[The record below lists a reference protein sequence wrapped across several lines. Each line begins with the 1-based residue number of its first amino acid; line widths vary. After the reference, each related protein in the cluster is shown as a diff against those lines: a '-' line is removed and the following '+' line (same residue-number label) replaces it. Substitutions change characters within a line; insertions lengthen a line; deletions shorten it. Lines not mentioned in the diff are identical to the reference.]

1 MADRELNYWQLRY
14 QEVLVEHR
22 PQKLRRKIQAAEA
35 AIYHRLQAMEHNA
48 SVLASAGLGQE
59 FHGAGLDGLMA
70 RTDMGMS
77 PVACEEH
84 HGNIRLRTA
93 EFLLE
98 VESTQIGQPY
108 VEH

>member
-1 MADRELNYWQLRY
+1 MADRELNCWQLRY

-48 SVLASAGLGQE
+48 SDPASAGLGQE
-59 FHGAGLDGLMA
+59 FHGAGLDGA
-70 RTDMGMS
+70 NRHWDVT
-77 PVACEEH
+77 VTCEKN

-108 VEH
+108 VDH